1 MLRTLKAIETIVVCT
16 KCGAL
21 IAEPK
26 AHNKKHAIK
35 QDYYDTIKVSELI
48 EQLKMFPE
56 NARIGLEMLGY
67 EVEEVKL
74 SVNVENAPAI
84 VLLRA

>member
-1 MLRTLKAIETIVVCT
+1 
-16 KCGAL
+16 
-21 IAEPK
+21 
-26 AHNKKHAIK
+26 
-35 QDYYDTIKVSELI
+35 
-48 EQLKMFPE
+48 MFPE